1 MRIVMM
7 FCISDVESKDGISGI
22 KKGAAVC
29 GSFFWYYQLGW
40 GLFFCGNDSRNG
52 DVFYGDVFGE
62 ENFDNIVQRKFERAI
77 IGKGINQ
84 AGGRF
89 CRDVEPFCRTAVPI
103 VMEHSGNKKQPAG
116 RQAV

>member
-1 MRIVMM
+1 MRL
-7 FCISDVESKDGISGI
+7 
-22 KKGAAVC
+22 
-29 GSFFWYYQLGW
+29 FFLVPSTRL
-40 GLFFCGNDSRNG
+40 GLFFSGNDLRNG

-103 VMEHSGNKKQPAG
+103 VMEHSGNKKQPAR

>member
-1 MRIVMM
+1 MI

-22 KKGAAVC
+22 KKELRYAALFLVP
-29 GSFFWYYQLGW
+29 STRL

-103 VMEHSGNKKQPAG
+103 VMEHSGNKKQPAR

>member
-1 MRIVMM
+1 MRL
-7 FCISDVESKDGISGI
+7 
-22 KKGAAVC
+22 
-29 GSFFWYYQLGW
+29 FFLVPSTRL
-40 GLFFCGNDSRNG
+40 GLFFSGNDLRNG

-89 CRDVEPFCRTAVPI
+89 CRTAVPI

>member
-1 MRIVMM
+1 MGMIHGTVMSFTEMFLGRRILI
-7 FCISDVESKDGISGI
+7 IS
-22 KKGAAVC
+22 C
-29 GSFFWYYQLGW
+29 N
-40 GLFFCGNDSRNG
+40 GNLNG
-52 DVFYGDVFGE
+52 
-62 ENFDNIVQRKFERAI
+62 R